1 MTLPNTVIIVSYNLW
16 LIPFGGAWCLGRAD
30 RCTNA
35 LVAKANQLRPVASSS
50 ELVVVAVQEAW
61 AFRVGIFWPL
71 LWLLSR
77 SESAM
82 LRSRLVA
89 GAHETLAHKFLKDVI
104 FALTALSVLVVQSW
118 IPLLR
123 RVQWNPKLR
132 MASTLKRDASLS
144 WSTDDSVAAFQ
155 RQRPWG
161 WPPVLMDSGL
171 HMSASSS
178 ADESGFVGFGRGG
191 SHEPIVLKGVQW
203 ARWGALAVLNTHMVF
218 DPGLD
223 SSTRRR
229 QRKALACLVS
239 RAARTRRGSDE

>member
-1 MTLPNTVIIVSYNLW
+1 MFSARSLPSGGVCACWLPFGLPVVGVIYNSERSSYTYMTLPNTVIIVSYNLW

-144 WSTDDSVAAFQ
+144 WSTDDSVAHS
-155 RQRPWG
+155 
-161 WPPVLMDSGL
+161 SGSVHGL
-171 HMSASSS
+171 AAR
-178 ADESGFVGFGRGG
+178 ADGLRFAHERVVIGRR
-191 SHEPIVLKGVQW
+191 EWL
-203 ARWGALAVLNTHMVF
+203 R
-218 DPGLD
+218 GLW
-223 SSTRRR
+223 TRR
-229 QRKALACLVS
+229 L
-239 RAARTRRGSDE
+239 T